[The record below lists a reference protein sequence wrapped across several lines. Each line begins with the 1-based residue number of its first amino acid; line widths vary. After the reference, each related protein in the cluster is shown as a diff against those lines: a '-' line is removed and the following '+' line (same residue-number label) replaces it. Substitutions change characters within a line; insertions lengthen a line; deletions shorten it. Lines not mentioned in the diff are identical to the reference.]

1 MDIESIFSEYPQL
14 SIITEELVNQI
25 SIEKYSINLD
35 YNRTFSENGYNDL
48 DCIEMI
54 MEIEKRLNIVIPDD
68 VIDIMFNLEKNPPR
82 FTEYWRNKKLIDLGI

>member
-35 YNRTFSENGYNDL
+35 YNRTLSENGYNDL